1 MNSYKELALYDLRKI
16 EAGLAYELWNA
27 VGRDSQ
33 QACEKYLKHY
43 LQEKHMLT
51 KELSR
56 THNLVKLI
64 KAIPDYDR
72 ELCKQLAGIYGY
84 YFDTN
89 YPGDDFVELSK
100 EDAEEAKNIAKDLI
114 AYVDGLV

>member
-1 MNSYKELALYDLRKI
+1 MNSYKELALYDLKKI
-16 EAGLAYELWNA
+16 EAGYAYELWNA

-43 LQEKHMLT
+43 LQENHLLT

-56 THNLVKLI
+56 THNLVKLM
-64 KAIPDYDR
+64 KTIPNYDR
-72 ELCKQLAGIYGY
+72 KVCRQLASIYGY

-100 EDAEEAKNIAKDLI
+100 EDAEEARKIALNLF
-114 AYVDGLV
+114 AYIDGL